1 MLPALPPDCMPFT
14 APLPESVIASA
25 IAAAGEPV
33 AVLGA
38 DGTFLYANGE
48 FVRLLGASEDA
59 AVLGQPWQKFFPGAA
74 SSSLAERFPP
84 AAEPSSRWR
93 GRLQVREFGGPERA
107 LDVVLSA
114 LPDRH
119 ALLLAHPVT
128 NGPVAEGNVV
138 MPREFL
144 SKISHEFRTP
154 LATMQGVLYLLQRDL
169 GAQPGEKRQ
178 RWLDHLRESMTR
190 LRELA
195 DQVLEWNRLEGA
207 AVKTQRAELDV
218 AAFAAR
224 LAAHADELAGTP
236 RCTLE
241 LAPDVPARLVVNET
255 VLRMVLDQFLANALK
270 FSPAPTPVRLV
281 VTRAGPRV
289 RFAVVDQGRGVP
301 EAEQPGVWQ
310 PFFRASNAVTE
321 PGSGL
326 GLMLARRAAELL
338 DAEVNFHSRPGA
350 GSSFWI
356 DLSA

>member
-1 MLPALPPDCMPFT
+1 MPFT
-14 APLPESVIASA
+14 APPSESVIATA
-25 IAAAGEPV
+25 VATAGEAV
-33 AVLGA
+33 AVLSA

-48 FVRLLGASEDA
+48 FVRLLGASEEA
-59 AVLGQPWQKFFPGAA
+59 EVIGQTWQKFFPGAA

-84 AAEPSSRWR
+84 TVEPSSRWR
-93 GRLQVREFGGPERA
+93 GRLQLRELGGPERA
-107 LDVVLSA
+107 LEVVLSA
-114 LPDRH
+114 LPDRRV
-119 ALLLAHPVT
+119 LLFAHPAT
-128 NGPVAEGNVV
+128 NGPVSEGNVV

-154 LATMQGVLYLLQRDL
+154 LATMQGVLYLLQKDL
-169 GAQPGEKRQ
+169 AVQPGDKRQ

-207 AVKTQRAELDV
+207 AVKTQRTELDL
-218 AAFAAR
+218 AAFATR
-224 LAAHADELAGTP
+224 LVAHGDELAGAP
-236 RCTLE
+236 RCTVE
-241 LAPDVPARLVVNET
+241 TAPEVPPRLRVNET

-270 FSPAPTPVRLV
+270 FSPATTPVRLV
-281 VTRAGPRV
+281 VSRAGARV
-289 RFAVVDQGRGVP
+289 RFAVIDQGRGIP
-301 EAEQPGVWQ
+301 TAEQPGVWQ

-338 DAEVNFHSRPGA
+338 EAEVNFHSRPGE

-356 DLSA
+356 DLPV

>member
-1 MLPALPPDCMPFT
+1 MPFT
-14 APLPESVIASA
+14 APSPESVIATA
-25 IAAAGEPV
+25 VATAGEPV

-59 AVLGQPWQKFFPGAA
+59 QVIGQPWQKFFPGAA

-84 AAEPSSRWR
+84 TVEPSSRWR
-93 GRLQVREFGGPERA
+93 GRLPLRELGGPERA

-114 LPDRH
+114 LPDRQV
-119 ALLLAHPVT
+119 LLFAYPAT
-128 NGPVAEGNVV
+128 NGPVSEGNVV

-154 LATMQGVLYLLQRDL
+154 LATMQGVLYLLQKDL
-169 GAQPGEKRQ
+169 AAQPGDKRQ

-207 AVKTQRAELDV
+207 AAKTQRTELDV

-224 LAAHADELAGTP
+224 LVAHGDEVAGTS
-236 RCTLE
+236 RCAVAV
-241 LAPDVPARLVVNET
+241 APDVPPRLMVNET

-270 FSPAPTPVRLV
+270 FSPAATPVRLV
-281 VTRAGPRV
+281 VSRDGTRV

-301 EAEQPGVWQ
+301 PAEQPGVWQ

-338 DAEVNFHSRPGA
+338 DAQVNFHSRPGE

-356 DLSA
+356 DLPA